1 MIKFFSLFVL
11 RSISGAFIFK
21 KIEYSK
27 TEETIQKKIENVK
40 LIMYVLLDLYGIVY
54 YSISYRLHV
63 YLHSSYRHH
72 KLDHNFSLGKSII

>member
-1 MIKFFSLFVL
+1 MIKFFSFFVL

-40 LIMYVLLDLYGIVY
+40 LIMYVLLIQAIDT
-54 YSISYRLHV
+54 ISWTII
-63 YLHSSYRHH
+63 
-72 KLDHNFSLGKSII
+72 SL